1 MTKADRTTKEQK
13 QSGPRKNVDSNVDCV
28 QNKSY
33 FVLERCPQY
42 ISKRSDSTNV
52 SPYNN

>member
-28 QNKSY
+28 QNKPY